1 MLAVCSQQNMRKNVM
16 VISFQKQWLIVMFV
30 AILAM
35 AFTLTASA
43 ATTGAEFASLVTKVS
58 GWLNGSLGKLI
69 AIVGVGFAIG
79 MAAVKQDFRPLA
91 VAVLLAAIIAMAT
104 GVVSSMFTA
113 II

>member
-1 MLAVCSQQNMRKNVM
+1 MKALSIN
-16 VISFQKQWLIVMFV
+16 KQWL
-30 AILAM
+30 M
-35 AFTLTASA
+35 AYFIIFSLLSVFALSASA
-43 ATTGAEFASLVTKVS
+43 ATTGAEFAALVTKVS
-58 GWLNGSLGKLI
+58 DWLNGSLGKLI

-104 GVVSSMFTA
+104 GIVESMFTA

>member
-1 MLAVCSQQNMRKNVM
+1 MKALSIN
-16 VISFQKQWLIVMFV
+16 KQWLMAYFIIFSL
-30 AILAM
+30 LAVF
-35 AFTLTASA
+35 ALSASA
-43 ATTGAEFASLVTKVS
+43 ATTGAEFAALVTKVS
-58 GWLNGSLGKLI
+58 DWLNGSLGKLI

-104 GVVSSMFTA
+104 GIVESMFTA

>member
-1 MLAVCSQQNMRKNVM
+1 MKVLSIN
-16 VISFQKQWLIVMFV
+16 KQWL
-30 AILAM
+30 M
-35 AFTLTASA
+35 ACLIIFSVLSVFALSASA
-43 ATTGAEFASLVTKVS
+43 ATTGAEFNALVTKVS
-58 GWLNGSLGKLI
+58 DWLNGSLGKLI

-104 GVVSSMFTA
+104 GIVGSMFTA

>member
-1 MLAVCSQQNMRKNVM
+1 MKALSIN
-16 VISFQKQWLIVMFV
+16 KQWL
-30 AILAM
+30 M
-35 AFTLTASA
+35 AYFIIFSLLSVFALSASA
-43 ATTGAEFASLVTKVS
+43 ATTGAEFAALVTKVS
-58 GWLNGSLGKLI
+58 DWLNGSLGKLI

-104 GVVSSMFTA
+104 GIVGSMFTA

>member
-1 MLAVCSQQNMRKNVM
+1 MKALSIN
-16 VISFQKQWLIVMFV
+16 KQWSMAYFLIFSLFAVF
-30 AILAM
+30 ALS
-35 AFTLTASA
+35 ASA
-43 ATTGAEFASLVTKVS
+43 ATTGAEFAALVTKVS
-58 GWLNGSLGKLI
+58 DWLNGSLGKLI

>member
-1 MLAVCSQQNMRKNVM
+1 MKALSIN
-16 VISFQKQWLIVMFV
+16 KQWLMAYFIIFSL
-30 AILAM
+30 LAVF
-35 AFTLTASA
+35 ALSASA
-43 ATTGAEFASLVTKVS
+43 ATTGAEFAALVTKVS
-58 GWLNGSLGKLI
+58 DWLNGSLGKLI

-104 GVVSSMFTA
+104 GIVGSMFTA

>member
-1 MLAVCSQQNMRKNVM
+1 
-16 VISFQKQWLIVMFV
+16 MFV

-43 ATTGAEFASLVTKVS
+43 ATTGAEFAALVTKVS

-79 MAAVKQDFRPLA
+79 MAAVKQDFRP
-91 VAVLLAAIIAMAT
+91 
-104 GVVSSMFTA
+104 VVSSMFTA